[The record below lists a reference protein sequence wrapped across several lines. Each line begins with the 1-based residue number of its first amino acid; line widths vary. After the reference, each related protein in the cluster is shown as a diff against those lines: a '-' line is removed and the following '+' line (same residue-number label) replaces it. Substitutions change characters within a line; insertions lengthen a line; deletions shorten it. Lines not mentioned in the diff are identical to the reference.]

1 MKIAKT
7 VAEARRVRREKKS
20 GKFVLVPTMGAL
32 HRGHATLMRRAR
44 KLAGKEGSVA
54 VSIFVNPTQFGPKE
68 DFSKYPRPWDADV
81 KLCKEEGV
89 DVIFAPSP
97 EEMYEEG
104 HSVFVDEGKLSG
116 VLCGKSRPGH
126 FRGVCTVVTKLFTI
140 LQPDVA
146 VFGEKDWQQLAI
158 LRRMTRDLN
167 LPVRLVGQATV
178 RESDGLAVSSRN
190 GYLTKEE
197 RAVAPGIHAALR
209 VAAGEKTVKAV
220 LRTGRRL
227 LEKIPGARVDYLE
240 LVDAETLQAVEKME
254 RPMRLAAAVFLGKA
268 RLIDNVGVPARR

>member
-7 VAEARRVRREKKS
+7 VAVARRVRRESKK
-20 GKFVLVPTMGAL
+20 GLFVLVPTMGAL
-32 HRGHATLMRRAR
+32 HRGHAMLMRRAR

-54 VSIFVNPTQFGPKE
+54 VSIFVNPTQFGPEE
-68 DFSKYPRPWDADV
+68 DFSKYPRPWEADV

-89 DVIFAPSP
+89 DVVFAPSP
-97 EEMYEEG
+97 EEMYAG
-104 HSVFVDEGKLSG
+104 APSVFVDEGELSQ
-116 VLCGKSRPGH
+116 VLCGRSRPGH

-190 GYLTKEE
+190 GYLTGEE
-197 RAVAPGIHAALR
+197 RGVAPGIHAALR
-209 VAAGEKTVKAV
+209 AAAGERTVKAV

-240 LVDAETLQAVEKME
+240 LVDAETLRSVEQMD
-254 RPMRLAAAVFLGKA
+254 RPMRLAAAVFLGRA
-268 RLIDNVGVPARR
+268 RLIDNIGVPVRR